1 MQPVASKHV
10 TLWAA
15 KDDQAA
21 FMPDIKKIEK
31 YLEGKCKE
39 PLRSGLDKRA
49 AHLVLLKTRY
59 DYEKWVKAMFEVMPE
74 RSSRPTP
81 PAATPT

>member
-1 MQPVASKHV
+1 MPGQGLKTQRRGARPRILEQVTKITKLSGANVQPVASKHI

-21 FMPDIKKIEK
+21 FLPDIKKIEK
-31 YLEGKCKE
+31 YLEGKCQE

-49 AHLVLLKTRY
+49 AH
-59 DYEKWVKAMFEVMPE
+59 
-74 RSSRPTP
+74 SCC
-81 PAATPT
+81 